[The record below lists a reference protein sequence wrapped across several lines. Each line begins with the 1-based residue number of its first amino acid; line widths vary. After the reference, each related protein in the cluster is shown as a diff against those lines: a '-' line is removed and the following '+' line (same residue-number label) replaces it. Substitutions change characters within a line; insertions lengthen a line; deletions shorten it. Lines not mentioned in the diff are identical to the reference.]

1 MTPSPEKPAAQP
13 PLTDLDNDLGDDWES
28 AFQAEEFMIS
38 PEDEPADFFLLD
50 ENEPDKNEDIADLFS
65 EAEEGTKEKSRA
77 AAQPAAAESAGE
89 GRAVLAFPHGLQI
102 LAASLHQLVQGG
114 RRQQLVLTALAVVIT
129 LLVAAT
135 LFLRATDDRGGTPT
149 DQNRASAPLP
159 APPPPLP
166 HKSSSSLEQPPVPQQ
181 SPTGAPPSEPAVG
194 PETVHQQWQLP
205 TFVIVAGDDSKV
217 EIIVNIDLILTA
229 NLAKGQALP
238 EDKQILA
245 RDIIYQF
252 FANRPAYE
260 LKRYALAR
268 GDMISQL
275 QAWLNRQWQNNPFDT
290 IIFSRYEVIQ
300 TSPPLTQK
308 VTIM

>member
-1 MTPSPEKPAAQP
+1 MTPSPENPSSQT

-38 PEDEPADFFLLD
+38 PEDEPSDFFLLD
-50 ENEPDKNEDIADLFS
+50 ENEPDSNEDIADLFS
-65 EAEEGTKEKSRA
+65 EPEDGNKEKSSV
-77 AAQPAAAESAGE
+77 AAQPAAADSDAE
-89 GRAVLAFPHGLQI
+89 GRAVLAFPNGLQI
-102 LAASLHQLVQGG
+102 LAASLLQLVQG
-114 RRQQLVLTALAVVIT
+114 RPRQRQLIIALVGAIT

-135 LFLRATDDRGGTPT
+135 LFLRATDDQGGTPAE
-149 DQNRASAPLP
+149 QSMASAPLP
-159 APPPPLP
+159 VTATSLP
-166 HKSSSSLEQPPVPQQ
+166 HNSSSMEPPTSQQ
-181 SPTGAPPSEPAVG
+181 NPKGAPPSEPAVV
-194 PETVHQQWQLP
+194 PETVQQQWQLP
-205 TFVIVAGDDSKV
+205 TFVIVAGSDSKV

-229 NLAKGQALP
+229 NLAKGQTLP
-238 EDKQILA
+238 DDKQVYA

-252 FANRPAYE
+252 YANRPAYE

-308 VTIM
+308 VTFM

>member
-1 MTPSPEKPAAQP
+1 MTPSPENPSPQA

-38 PEDEPADFFLLD
+38 PEDEPSDFFLLD
-50 ENEPDKNEDIADLFS
+50 ENEPDSNEDIADLFS
-65 EAEEGTKEKSRA
+65 EPEDGNKEKSSA
-77 AAQPAAAESAGE
+77 AAQPAAADSDGE
-89 GRAVLAFPHGLQI
+89 GRPVRAFPNGLQI
-102 LAASLHQLVQGG
+102 LAASLLQLVQG
-114 RRQQLVLTALAVVIT
+114 RPRQRLVITTLAGAIT

-135 LFLRATDDRGGTPT
+135 LFFRATDG
-149 DQNRASAPLP
+149 QNMASAPLP
-159 APPPPLP
+159 VTATSLP
-166 HKSSSSLEQPPVPQQ
+166 QKSSSMEPPAPQQ
-181 SPTGAPPSEPAVG
+181 SPKGAPPSEPAVM
-194 PETVHQQWQLP
+194 PETVQQQWQLP

-229 NLAKGQALP
+229 NLAKGQTLP
-238 EDKQILA
+238 DDKQIFT

-252 FANRPAYE
+252 YANRPAYE

-275 QAWLNRQWQNNPFDT
+275 QAWLNRQWQNNPFET

-300 TSPPLTQK
+300 TSPPLNQK
-308 VTIM
+308 VTFM